1 MNSILISKMLK
12 IFIIIITVGCVVENK
27 ENINSNQHKNSEQA
41 NFNLD
46 HFGHLTGVK
55 SYSKSSMFLI
65 GHDPEASYKICLSTE
80 LTKKFPGI
88 RGEVEAAAN
97 IWAHYINRKILLQIK
112 EAYIPFPSEDWSNDQ
127 IREIEEQMCGKDMDL
142 VINEVRENGNRLGE
156 TSYVASYR
164 GTNEAGKKN
173 IINFHR
179 TLSLTRFVNGRKFVS
194 LEQATGIKRTGKEI
208 LDLLISRQR
217 TVYLPKIESF
227 LTLRTI
233 IHEFGHIWGLCDQ
246 YPLAGNK
253 TNCDPEHSILSHDGH
268 IVLEE
273 DAIMSSNDW
282 IVKLGLHDDDINGI
296 YNLALRTDIDQGTEN
311 ENLIHPSE
319 LKPFKESVS
328 SIKFA
333 KLLSASIES
342 GKIRTTMAVDIS
354 MPYKITL
361 RIHRKKG
368 ETVTKDSVV
377 FNFTTPEK
385 SRQQILLIKTPY
397 ANKTVAVDALIEVK
411 DASTKEIIEQF
422 QSETFVLET
431 VTIEEA
437 ESQEN

>member
-80 LTKKFPGI
+80 LTKKFPVLEVKLRPPPIYGPIILTEKYCFRSRKPTFHFQVKIGVMI
-88 RGEVEAAAN
+88 RLEKLK
-97 IWAHYINRKILLQIK
+97 NRCVAKTWTWSLMKSEKMEIDLGKLLMLH
-112 EAYIPFPSEDWSNDQ
+112 PT
-127 IREIEEQMCGKDMDL
+127 EEQMK
-142 VINEVRENGNRLGE
+142 R
-156 TSYVASYR
+156 A
-164 GTNEAGKKN
+164 KN

-361 RIHRKKG
+361 RIHRKKRRNCYQG
-368 ETVTKDSVV
+368 QRR
-377 FNFTTPEK
+377 F
-385 SRQQILLIKTPY
+385 
-397 ANKTVAVDALIEVK
+397 
-411 DASTKEIIEQF
+411 
-422 QSETFVLET
+422 
-431 VTIEEA
+431 
-437 ESQEN
+437 